1 MQKRSDKTARGLSAL
16 GDVTRIAP
24 PQPET
29 GADGGKRDSVSR
41 ILRIEHQSGKPDT
54 AVRPL
59 RKEHPELPRIVGE
72 SARMEEIYTVIR
84 KAAAWDANVCIEGE
98 NGTGK
103 ELVARALHFTG
114 PRRDNPFVTLDCS
127 TIAEGLIESHLF
139 GHVKGAFTGATYS
152 RQGVFAQAHTG
163 TVFIDEIT
171 ELAPHLQA
179 KLLRV
184 IQTGEFTM
192 VGGHHPQ
199 RANVRIITATNRD
212 LRQAVAKG
220 TFREDLYFRI
230 AVVHIQ
236 LPPLRERREDIPLLV
251 EHFLRGLIAS
261 SARQEARGL
270 TPRAITALVNY
281 SWPGNIRQL
290 KNWIEQALVLAD
302 GEVIDLQHFP
312 MLTREAAD
320 TLRAGTPVAPLGL
333 RLEEVERWYVL
344 ETLRRADGNRTKA
357 ARLLGISLR
366 GLQYKLRRYGA
377 MGADVEPNGSHHGS
391 GRPPVDPPATGRNP
405 FGTMSQVNDRPGF
418 SPNG

>member
-1 MQKRSDKTARGLSAL
+1 M
-16 GDVTRIAP
+16 
-24 PQPET
+24 
-29 GADGGKRDSVSR
+29 SR
-41 ILRIEHQSGKPDT
+41 LPR
-54 AVRPL
+54 A
-59 RKEHPELPRIVGE
+59 EHPDQPYIVGE
-72 SARMEEIYTVIR
+72 SARMGEIYTVIR
-84 KAAAWDANVCIEGE
+84 KAASWDANVCIEGE

-103 ELVARALHFTG
+103 ELVARALHFSG

-139 GHVKGAFTGATYS
+139 GHVKGAFTGAVSS

-192 VGGHHPQ
+192 VGGNHPQ
-199 RANVRIITATNRD
+199 RVNVRIVTATNRD

-220 TFREDLYFRI
+220 AFREDLYFRI
-230 AVVHIQ
+230 AVVHIM
-236 LPPLRERREDIPLLV
+236 LPPLRERREDIALLV
-251 EHFLRGLIAS
+251 EHFLRNFAAS
-261 SARQEARGL
+261 TQHEVRGL
-270 TPRAITALVNY
+270 TPRAMAALINY

-302 GEVIDLQHFP
+302 GDVIDLQHFP
-312 MLTREAAD
+312 SLTREASE
-320 TLRAGTPVAPLGL
+320 TLRAAMPLAPLGL

-357 ARLLGISLR
+357 ARQLGISLR
-366 GLQYKLRRYGA
+366 GLQYKLRRYGSI
-377 MGADVEPNGSHHGS
+377 GAEVEPEGNPYGGGRTGVEAQFGGRGGFGS
-391 GRPPVDPPATGRNP
+391 
-405 FGTMSQVNDRPGF
+405 MSQLNDRPG
-418 SPNG
+418 SSMNG